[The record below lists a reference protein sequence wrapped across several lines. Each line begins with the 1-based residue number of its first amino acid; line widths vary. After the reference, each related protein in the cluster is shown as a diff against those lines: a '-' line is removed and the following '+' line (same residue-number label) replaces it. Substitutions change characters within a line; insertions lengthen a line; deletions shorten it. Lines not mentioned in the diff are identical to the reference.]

1 MLSLLIDIGMQIKG
15 IVRVEESYAQ
25 YVNKRFVV
33 PWVISA
39 LLQAARRRCTILPAT
54 SAAC

>member
-1 MLSLLIDIGMQIKG
+1 MRVSGKSGGEMLSLLIDIGMQIKG

-33 PWVISA
+33 PMVISA
-39 LLQAARRRCTILPAT
+39 LL
-54 SAAC
+54 